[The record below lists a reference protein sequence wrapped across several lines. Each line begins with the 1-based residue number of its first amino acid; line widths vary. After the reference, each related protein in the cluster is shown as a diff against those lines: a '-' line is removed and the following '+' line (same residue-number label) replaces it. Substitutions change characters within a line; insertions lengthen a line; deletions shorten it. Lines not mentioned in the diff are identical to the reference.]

1 MEVSE
6 VFLCYGYIISY
17 KYVEMVILVRTEFVI
32 LSLDL
37 FIFPFSLSGPVRMKP

>member
-6 VFLCYGYIISY
+6 VSLCYTYIIQY
-17 KYVEMVILVRTEFVI
+17 NYVETVILMRTEFVI